1 MKKHLKRILSLAL
14 ALSMTAALSL
24 NAAASDALGED
35 LTERDVL
42 LNKDTEL
49 TTNVFWSSAY
59 SDLRTEH
66 YITYE
71 PNRDVTP
78 IVTYG
83 GALTDRSTVTAMAKE
98 LEKQDYRVVAG
109 INGDFYNVSTGLPIG
124 MVITDGILR
133 SSDGG
138 YHAIGF
144 KKNGEAVLG
153 KPAVKV
159 TAELG
164 YEGYNEYGE
173 PVEMTRNI
181 AGVNKARVSTGGI
194 YLYTYDFN
202 AKHTTGTTEPGVD
215 VICSVKKGSLAIGET
230 LKLTVEEVR
239 EGASATP
246 VGEEQVVLSVN
257 EKSDIYYLNALRGM
271 PIGATVTLN
280 ITAADDEWEDVEYA
294 VGALYSLVEN
304 GAEVSGL
311 PTGVSPRTAVGQ
323 KRDGTL
329 VFYTV
334 DGRRAGHSV
343 GASLSQ
349 VAQRLM
355 ELGCETALCLDGGG
369 STTLAVTT
377 PDSLN
382 TSVINRPSEGGER
395 AVTNQIFLVADNN
408 PSGQLSRFYVNPE
421 YTYVLAGSRV
431 KITAAAVDTRH
442 IPMETNYRLEAD
454 EGEMEDDILITPEED
469 AVITV
474 TAYRN
479 GKEGTATVYAVE
491 EPDSVAVRNES
502 GKVIT
507 ELHVT
512 PGSVTELTASAV
524 YNHLPLYADAEL
536 FDWEVTGGIGRID
549 ENGVFTATAPGR
561 GTVIASVGGVET
573 EVEVTV
579 SRMALQ
585 TVEDFEDGSTIYA
598 PTPSG
603 GLSALQNNNQEY
615 VAYGRHSLELRY
627 SMAPRSAGALMDYT
641 LPAGYT
647 GVNIWVYGDG
657 SGNTLFFRTGGG
669 EQIPVCVLDFVG
681 WQQCNVELPEGE
693 RELTAIGLEG
703 VVEEV
708 LIPTGEIILATLTPT
723 EGTIYL
729 DQMVATFGDTVDEE
743 VPVVEAELDEEEWL
757 ICGKV
762 YDAVDEVLKEE
773 NISVS
778 YNGEEMDFD
787 YDKKTGEL
795 ELYLPEFEDSHEAIR
810 VTVTA
815 RDASG
820 NIGRASVDID
830 PLGVKHKFTDI
841 SKYPDAACV
850 DFLYNS
856 GVTMGYADGTFR
868 PNQNITRAQFAAMLY
883 RYLGLNEEEYADVQL
898 PFADLKSIPDYAVPA
913 IRALYT
919 EGIINGAYGKD
930 GRLYFNPQS
939 NLTRAQ
945 VIAMVGRT
953 QEKGYDTAELN
964 FADNAS
970 IPAYAVY
977 YVQTML
983 AQGVIDGLA
992 EGSFKPNALI
1002 TRGQMAGILYHL
1014 M

>member
-1 MKKHLKRILSLAL
+1 M
-14 ALSMTAALSL
+14 
-24 NAAASDALGED
+24 
-35 LTERDVL
+35 
-42 LNKDTEL
+42 
-49 TTNVFWSSAY
+49 
-59 SDLRTEH
+59 
-66 YITYE
+66 
-71 PNRDVTP
+71 
-78 IVTYG
+78 VTYG
-83 GALTDRSTVTAMAKE
+83 NALTDRRTVTSMAKE
-98 LEKQDYRVVAG
+98 LEKDYRVVAG
-109 INGDFYNVSTGLPIG
+109 INGDFYNVNTGLPIG
-124 MVITDGILR
+124 LVVTDGILR

-164 YEGYNEYGE
+164 YEAYDEYGN
-173 PVEMTRNI
+173 PVEMTRQI
-181 AGVNKARVSTGGI
+181 AAVNKSRVSTGGI
-194 YLYTYDFN
+194 HLYTYDFN
-202 AKHTTGTTEPGVD
+202 SKHTTGTTEPGVD
-215 VICSVKKGSLAIGET
+215 VICSVKKGTFAIGET
-230 LKLTVEEVR
+230 VKLTVEEVR
-239 EGASATP
+239 EGVSATP

-257 EKSDIYYLNALRGM
+257 AKSDAYHLNALRWIPVGTT
-271 PIGATVTLN
+271 ITLE

-304 GAEVSGL
+304 GAEVRGL
-311 PTGVSPRTAVGQ
+311 PTGASPRTAVGQ

-329 VFYTV
+329 IFYTI
-334 DGRRAGHSV
+334 DGRRSGHSI

-369 STTLAVTT
+369 STTLAVSE
-377 PDSLN
+377 PDSLEAA
-382 TSVINRPSEGGER
+382 VINRPSEGSER
-395 AVTNQIFLVADNN
+395 AVTNQIFLVADDH
-408 PSGQLSRFYVNPE
+408 PSGQLSRFYVNAAH
-421 YTYVLAGSRV
+421 THVLAGSRV
-431 KITAAAVDTRH
+431 EITAVAVDTHH
-442 IPMETNYRLEAD
+442 IPMETDYRLAAD
-454 EGEMEDDILITPEED
+454 DGELEDNILITPDYD
-469 AVITV
+469 ADITV
-474 TAYRN
+474 TASRN
-479 GKEGTATVYAVE
+479 GKKGTVTVYAVE
-491 EPDSVAVRNES
+491 EPDNIAIRNDS
-502 GKVIT
+502 GKIIT

-512 PGSVTELTASAV
+512 PGSVTELTGSV
-524 YNHLPLYADAEL
+524 SHNHLPLYADADL
-536 FDWEVTGGIGRID
+536 FAWDVNGGIGRID
-549 ENGVFTATAPGR
+549 ENGVFTATASGKGTITVSAGGR
-561 GTVIASVGGVET
+561 EA

-579 SRMALQ
+579 SRMPLQ
-585 TVEDFEDGSTIYA
+585 AIEEFEDGNTVDFD
-598 PTPSG
+598 PDG
-603 GLSALQNNNQEY
+603 GISAALNNNQEY
-615 VAYGRHSLELRY
+615 VAYGRGSLEVHYR
-627 SMAPRSAGALMDYT
+627 MDPRRAGAQMNYT
-641 LPAGYT
+641 VPAGYT

-669 EQIPVCVLDFVG
+669 EKLPVCVLDFAG

-693 RELTAIGLEG
+693 RELTGIALEG

-708 LIPTGEIILATLTPT
+708 PIPTGEIILATLTPT

-729 DQMVATFGDTVDEE
+729 DQMVATFGDTMDEE
-743 VPVVEAELDEEEWL
+743 VPVVQAELDEEGWL
-757 ICGKV
+757 IRGEV
-762 YDAVDEVLKEE
+762 YDAVDEILEKEAV
-773 NISVS
+773 SVS

-787 YDKKTGEL
+787 YNKKTGEL
-795 ELYLPEFEDSHEAIR
+795 ELQLPEFEDSHEAIR

-830 PLGVKHKFTDI
+830 PVGVKHKFTDI
-841 SKYPDAACV
+841 AKYPDAVCV

-856 GVTMGYADGTFR
+856 GVTNGYADGTFR

-883 RYLGLNEEEYADVQL
+883 RYLGLKEEDYADVQL

-930 GRLYFNPQS
+930 GKLYFNPHN

-953 QEKGYDTAELN
+953 QEKGHDTVELN
-964 FADNAS
+964 FTDNAS

-977 YVQTML
+977 YIQTMM

-992 EGSFKPNALI
+992 GSSFKPNALI